1 MRPASRLFLLLCVGT
16 LVDEIL
22 ATVGAFVSIWATSYH
37 RNRLEQCHDDGN
49 RLYPSLSLNKIKLS
63 HWHGRKDSKSNI
75 RLGAA
80 SGGFF
85 NKQSVNG
92 ITTNTND
99 DFVKSMDRLGLPT
112 KIKIKIQDILEQKG
126 LLIRDDSD
134 DRRTNGYSETAG
146 SINSD
151 MLLLLARDFVDRPE
165 AFATLLRDD
174 FGLDSLLAHQTRA
187 IVMDMI
193 NQDTKI
199 ETQQQQKKKSKQSS
213 SPNDAPTT
221 RNASQPLDENNGST
235 DSILVN
241 GMEQDPSALPLDS
254 KNNQAEDDTVEEK
267 WIQNAFK
274 KVVVDEKAKRRRA
287 KANSSSTGP
296 SKSNDGKST
305 VADSYDYGLPR
316 NYKSLYPKLAS
327 ELEEF
332 YRFMTQ
338 PTPYAQED
346 PIREATA
353 KVYIRHA
360 KLFLGWYLNKY
371 SQMEQQNG
379 DQTGD
384 QPKSDHD
391 GMNQG
396 ASQDDQSTLS
406 YNDRTVSLF
415 EIIPNKEKDSATPLI
430 DFILWLRSARDVSV
444 SYESNM
450 LRGLIKLLKYRF
462 ARESRSDSNYSDGG
476 KVTFDDIP
484 IIRELRKIHRNANQ
498 RQQKA
503 PRSSNE
509 ERKWLTWPE
518 YLGVV
523 QSTKKELQSLLQ
535 EYYDQNKS
543 TRDDNGPPYS
553 RQQIAIAAAYQ
564 RYLILAILANV
575 PDRQRTIRELE
586 LGRTFVKSEESSC
599 WAIKHGPEDYKTGK
613 SYGERPP
620 MHLAKELTPAIDD
633 FVSHWR
639 RCLDPSTDFLFVQG
653 RGGKPLTA
661 DSVYRRVCESCFKY
675 SGKRTNPH
683 LIRDMLVTHVR
694 EAGNASE
701 SQLEALALFMGHSIQ
716 MQRTSYDR
724 RTLTKKI
731 APAVELMQSVNQN
744 SNDD

>member
-1 MRPASRLFLLLCVGT
+1 
-16 LVDEIL
+16 
-22 ATVGAFVSIWATSYH
+22 
-37 RNRLEQCHDDGN
+37 
-49 RLYPSLSLNKIKLS
+49 
-63 HWHGRKDSKSNI
+63 
-75 RLGAA
+75 
-80 SGGFF
+80 
-85 NKQSVNG
+85 
-92 ITTNTND
+92 
-99 DFVKSMDRLGLPT
+99 
-112 KIKIKIQDILEQKG
+112 
-126 LLIRDDSD
+126 
-134 DRRTNGYSETAG
+134 
-146 SINSD
+146 
-151 MLLLLARDFVDRPE
+151 
-165 AFATLLRDD
+165 
-174 FGLDSLLAHQTRA
+174 
-187 IVMDMI
+187 
-193 NQDTKI
+193 
-199 ETQQQQKKKSKQSS
+199 
-213 SPNDAPTT
+213 
-221 RNASQPLDENNGST
+221 
-235 DSILVN
+235 
-241 GMEQDPSALPLDS
+241 
-254 KNNQAEDDTVEEK
+254 
-267 WIQNAFK
+267 
-274 KVVVDEKAKRRRA
+274 
-287 KANSSSTGP
+287 
-296 SKSNDGKST
+296 
-305 VADSYDYGLPR
+305 
-316 NYKSLYPKLAS
+316 
-327 ELEEF
+327 
-332 YRFMTQ
+332 MTQ

-371 SQMEQQNG
+371 SQMAQQNQSQIQG
-379 DQTGD
+379 DQKGD
-384 QPKSDHD
+384 QNHDDLNKATSHGVQSKS
-391 GMNQG
+391 
-396 ASQDDQSTLS
+396 SL
-406 YNDRTVSLF
+406 NDKTVSLF
-415 EIIPNKEKDSATPLI
+415 EIVPNKEKDSATPLI
-430 DFILWLRSARDVSV
+430 EFILWLRSARDVSV

-462 ARESRSDSNYSDGG
+462 ARESQTDSNYSDGG

-484 IIRELRKIHRNANQ
+484 VIRELRKIHRNANQ

-535 EYYDQNKS
+535 EYYDQNES
-543 TRDDNGPPYS
+543 TGDDDGPPYS

-633 FVSHWR
+633 FVTSWR

-744 SNDD
+744 SNDDQ